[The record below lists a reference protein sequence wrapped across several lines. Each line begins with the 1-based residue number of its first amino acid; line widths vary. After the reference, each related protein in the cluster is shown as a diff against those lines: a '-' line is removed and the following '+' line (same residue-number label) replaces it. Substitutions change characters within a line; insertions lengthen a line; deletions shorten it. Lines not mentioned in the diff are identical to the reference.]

1 MGVAVR
7 KGFQSILTILSI
19 VNEGVNAPHFTR
31 ASLWPP
37 LPLMQQNPF
46 AKYPSIRHYIAVY
59 NTGLERKQLAMNTQS
74 TVKVITFDQDIEMV
88 DIENYE
94 TSAGVVTTTSNIV
107 SASQNMSL
115 QETPNRKFLKALRR
129 RDTVLQDHSLGDN
142 LGPQDSMAKAMDKGS
157 ISKGISIKKLK
168 QRCKEKVKNYKT
180 TRKKKIILEPK
191 QRLIHEFYTRTP
203 VYNIAGL
210 DGDVD
215 FQTKMAEN
223 SNNQAGLE
231 RERDVW

>member
-1 MGVAVR
+1 MAQWRHLLQPVTDRNEPSLETRESTEKAEQTIVKHVVMDQEGLENSPCLR
-7 KGFQSILTILSI
+7 KNKRNLQIS
-19 VNEGVNAPHFTR
+19 
-31 ASLWPP
+31 
-37 LPLMQQNPF
+37 
-46 AKYPSIRHYIAVY
+46 PSTPV
-59 NTGLERKQLAMNTQS
+59 GLERKQLTMNKQS

-129 RDTVLQDHSLGDN
+129 RDTVLQDHNLGDN

-157 ISKGISIKKLK
+157 TSKGISIKKLK

-203 VYNIAGL
+203 VCNIAGL

-231 RERDVW
+231 